1 MKKLCVVFR
10 RGPHGT
16 AHGREALD
24 LAMLAAS
31 FDLEVSLL
39 FCDEGVLHLL
49 QDQNPEHIGCRD
61 YISTFKA
68 LPFYDVEIQLVCKQS
83 LVDYGLNKNGLNKN
97 GLSGELQILD
107 SEAITA
113 HLQSVDEVVVY

>member
-10 RGPHGT
+10 HGPHGT

-31 FDLEVSLL
+31 FELEVSLL

-49 QDQNPEHIGCRD
+49 QGQEPEKIGCRD

-83 LVDYGLNKNGLNKN
+83 LADYGLSKAALEE
-97 GLSGELQILD
+97 ELQILD
-107 SEAITA
+107 AAAITA